1 MIRRFRYVFSLV
13 LLTCLSALGQTNET
27 IRYAITQPAS
37 VSLTLDGTLTL
48 PAGATKP
55 VPVVLL
61 IAGSGPTDRDGNSS
75 GLKSDMFNML
85 ADSLAHQGIAVARY
99 DKRGSGT
106 NLVLATAVIKP
117 QDHRFDFYVSD
128 AVGFIRQLQT
138 DKRFSGVFVAGHSE
152 GSLVGMLAARQTN
165 ANGFISL
172 AGAGRNIVDVLK
184 EQGRRLGNPAG
195 IQGEVDAALDS
206 LKQGYTVHPRN
217 PILKR
222 QLSPATQ
229 PGLISW
235 MKYDPATEL
244 NAYPKPVLIIQ
255 GRKDLQVSVAD
266 AERLNAARATSGRT
280 ASGQASTRL
289 LLFDDMNHILKNVA
303 GTSQADN
310 FATYTRPGLPLTP
323 GLATAIAQFV
333 KQ

>member
-1 MIRRFRYVFSLV
+1 MFLSSFPLRRSAPI
-13 LLTCLSALGQTNET
+13 LLLLLSCLSALGQTEES
-27 IRYAITQPAS
+27 IRYAITQPANA
-37 VSLTLDGTLTL
+37 SLTLEGTLTL
-48 PAGATKP
+48 PDGATKP

-61 IAGSGPTDRDGNSS
+61 IAGSGPTDRDCNSAT
-75 GLKSDMFNML
+75 GLKSDAFKML
-85 ADSLAHQGIAVARY
+85 ADSLAQQGVAVARY
-99 DKRGSGT
+99 DKRGSGK
-106 NLVLATAVIKP
+106 NLFLAANVLKP
-117 QDHRFDFYVSD
+117 QEHRFDFYVSD
-128 AVGFIRQLQT
+128 AIGFIRQLQA

-172 AGAGRNIVDVLK
+172 AGAGRNIADVMK
-184 EQGRRLGNPAG
+184 EQGRRLGNPADV
-195 IQGEVDAALDS
+195 QADVDAALDS
-206 LKQGYTVHPRN
+206 LKQGYPVHPRN
-217 PILKR
+217 PLLKS
-222 QLSPATQ
+222 QLSPAAQ

-244 NAYPKPVLIIQ
+244 SAYPKPVLIVQ

-266 AERLNAARATSGRT
+266 AERLKAANAAA
-280 ASGQASTRL
+280 RL

-303 GTSQADN
+303 RTSQTDN
-310 FATYTRPGLPLTP
+310 FKTYNNPTLPLTP

>member
-27 IRYAITQPAS
+27 IRYAITQPTN
-37 VSLTLDGTLTL
+37 VSLTLEGTLTL

-61 IAGSGPTDRDGNSS
+61 IAGSGPTDRDGNSNS
-75 GLKSDMFNML
+75 GLKSDVFNML

-106 NLVLATAVIKP
+106 NLVHAATVIKP

-138 DKRFSGVFVAGHSE
+138 DRRFSGVFVAGHSE

-184 EQGRRLGNPAG
+184 EQGRRLGNPAE
-195 IQGEVDAALDS
+195 IQGEVDSALDS

-222 QLSPATQ
+222 QLAPATQ

-266 AERLNAARATSGRT
+266 AERLNAARA

-289 LLFDDMNHILKNVA
+289 LLFNDMNHVLKNVA

-310 FATYTRPGLPLTP
+310 FATYTKTDLPLTP

>member
-1 MIRRFRYVFSLV
+1 MLRHFLYASSV
-13 LLTCLSALGQTNET
+13 LLLPCLSALGQTSET
-27 IRYAITQPAS
+27 IRYAITQPAT
-37 VSLTLDGTLTL
+37 VSLTLEGTLTL

-61 IAGSGPTDRDGNSS
+61 IAGSGPTDRDGNSAS
-75 GLKSDMFNML
+75 GLKSDAFKML
-85 ADSLAHQGIAVARY
+85 ADSLAQQGIAVARY

-106 NLVLATAVIKP
+106 NLVLAAAVIKP

-128 AVGFIRQLQT
+128 AVGFIRQLQA

-172 AGAGRNIVDVLK
+172 AGAGRNIADVMK
-184 EQGRRLGNPAG
+184 EQGRRLGNPAE

-206 LKQGYTVHPRN
+206 LKQGYPVHPRN

-222 QLSPATQ
+222 QLSPAAQ

-244 NAYPKPVLIIQ
+244 KAYQKPVLIIQ
-255 GRKDLQVSVAD
+255 GRNDLQVSVAD
-266 AERLNAARATSGRT
+266 AERLNAGRAN
-280 ASGQASTRL
+280 TRL
-289 LLFDDMNHILKNVA
+289 LLFDEMNHILKNVA

-310 FATYTRPGLPLTP
+310 FATYNKPTLPLTP